1 MGAGGIKSMQVIG
14 VDGCPGGW
22 IAVTYDI
29 TARTL
34 TPQCY
39 SSFRAVLDA
48 YSDAD
53 VVAVDIPIGL
63 AVGVSRRCDDEA
75 RRTLGRPRGSSV
87 FPAPDPRVLDEVT
100 REGAQALLRTLTGKG
115 ISAQAFGI
123 YAKVTEVNAVMTPE
137 LQERV
142 VEVHPEVSFWAA
154 AERRPMTYKKKKAE
168 GYEERRAILARVLER
183 PIWSREEARA
193 VARPAAP
200 DDVLDAIVAAWTA
213 RRVAESR
220 AGRFPVDWERDHCG
234 LRMEIVY

>member
-1 MGAGGIKSMQVIG
+1 MRVVG

-29 TARTL
+29 TAGTL
-34 TPQCY
+34 IPQCH

-53 VVAVDIPIGL
+53 VVAADIPIGL
-63 AVGVSRRCDDEA
+63 AEGVSRRCDDEA
-75 RRTLGRPRGSSV
+75 RRALGRPRGSSV

-123 YAKVTEVNAVMTPE
+123 YAKVAEVNAVMTPE

-142 VEVHPEVSFWAA
+142 VEIHPEVSFWAA
-154 AERRPMTYKKKKAE
+154 GGRRPMTFSKKTPE

-200 DDVLDAIVAAWTA
+200 DDVLDATVAAWTA
-213 RRVAESR
+213 RRVAEGR
-220 AGRFPVDWERDHCG
+220 ADRFPVNWERDSRG

>member
-1 MGAGGIKSMQVIG
+1 MRVVG
-14 VDGCPGGW
+14 VDGCPGRW
-22 IAVTYDI
+22 IAIAYDI
-29 TARTL
+29 AAGTL
-34 TPQCY
+34 IPQCH

-48 YSDAD
+48 YPDVD

-123 YAKVTEVNAVMTPE
+123 YAKVAEVNAVMTPE

-142 VEVHPEVSFWAA
+142 VEIHPEVCFWAA
-154 AERRPMTYKKKKAE
+154 AGQRPMTYKKKKTE
-168 GYEERRAILARVLER
+168 GYEERRGILARILER
-183 PIWSREEARA
+183 SIWSREEARA

-200 DDVLDAIVAAWTA
+200 DDVLDAVVAVWTG
-213 RRVAESR
+213 RRVAEGR
-220 AGRFPVDWERDHCG
+220 ANRFPANWERDRRG